1 MLFLQSYDLVGCLG
15 SMHTLTTDLQ
25 FTQRSQFGYAETF
38 IFDYHSHSYFTITNK
53 NHFCVVITF

>member
-25 FTQRSQFGYAETF
+25 LLRGADSG
-38 IFDYHSHSYFTITNK
+38 ILKPSYSTII
-53 NHFCVVITF
+53 HICIS